1 MLGAPLAALPQKLL
15 AEVVGFVI
23 ETALVVAVTWHF
35 VAGHYE
41 LKIAAKDAERE
52 RAVAAAAV
60 AAQTETTRRVA
71 AQQEVAHAAQIQAD
85 AARADAATAS
95 RARDAL
101 RVQLD
106 VFVRAHRGAGD
117 PGAAGGGAPAGDPI
131 GVLADVL
138 GRADERAGV
147 LAGIADQRGVAGAAC
162 ERAYDALT
170 VTP

>member
-1 MLGAPLAALPQKLL
+1 VIGAGLAALPQKLL
-15 AEVVGFVI
+15 AEVVGFLV
-23 ETALVVAVTWHF
+23 ETAVVVAITWHF

-41 LKIAAKDAERE
+41 MKAAAEHEAQE

-85 AARADAATAS
+85 AARADAAAAAH
-95 RARDAL
+95 ARDAL

-106 VFVRAHRGAGD
+106 AFVRAHRGPVD
-117 PGAAGGGAPAGDPI
+117 PGAAGGGSAASDPI

-138 GRADERAGV
+138 SRADERAGV
-147 LAGIADQRGVAGAAC
+147 LAGVADQRGIAGAAC

-170 VTP
+170 R

>member
-1 MLGAPLAALPQKLL
+1 MIGIGLAALPQKLL
-15 AEVVGFVI
+15 AEAVGFVI
-23 ETALVVAVTWHF
+23 ETIVVVAITWHF

-41 LKIAAKDAERE
+41 MKAAAEHEAQE
-52 RAVAAAAV
+52 RAVATAAV

-85 AARADAATAS
+85 AARADAVAAA

-106 VFVRAHRGAGD
+106 AFVRAHRGPID
-117 PGAAGGGAPAGDPI
+117 PGAAGGGEAAGDPL

-138 GRADERAGV
+138 SRADIRAGV
-147 LAGIADQRGVAGAAC
+147 LASIADERGIAGAAC

-170 VTP
+170 AP